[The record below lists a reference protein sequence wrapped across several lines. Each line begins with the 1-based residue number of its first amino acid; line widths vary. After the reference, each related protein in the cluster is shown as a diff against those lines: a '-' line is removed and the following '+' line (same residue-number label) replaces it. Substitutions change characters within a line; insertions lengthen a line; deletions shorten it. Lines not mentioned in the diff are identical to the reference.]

1 MGIHLFFDLL
11 AYSVGAFLTWKVF
24 RPQQNYIPNE
34 TLRYLYYTIVIVG
47 SVFGA
52 IILGSVNTFY
62 SLHQEGFII
71 GKSILGAIVG
81 GIIFVEIFKK
91 IMKITGSTGAY
102 FVPSLAIG
110 IAIGRVGCF
119 LSGLEDYTYGVETT
133 FILGHNFGDGLFRH
147 PVQLYESA
155 VMFLFFLY
163 VVYIYFKDRVYF
175 EKNIFYQFI
184 LLYAVQRFIWEFLKP
199 YETVFLG
206 LNSFQFFCLGLLIYA
221 IYYLKKVR
229 NEKL

>member
-1 MGIHLFFDLL
+1 
-11 AYSVGAFLTWKVF
+11 
-24 RPQQNYIPNE
+24 
-34 TLRYLYYTIVIVG
+34 
-47 SVFGA
+47 
-52 IILGSVNTFY
+52 
-62 SLHQEGFII
+62 
-71 GKSILGAIVG
+71 
-81 GIIFVEIFKK
+81 
-91 IMKITGSTGAY
+91 
-102 FVPSLAIG
+102 
-110 IAIGRVGCF
+110 
-119 LSGLEDYTYGVETT
+119 
-133 FILGHNFGDGLFRH
+133 
-147 PVQLYESA
+147 
-155 VMFLFFLY
+155 MFLFFLY